1 MDARLL
7 LQSKLMYGD
16 DGALCWWRWFV
27 ALGGGPNI
35 AQNVHFSDDFT
46 ATDFIIMKKI

>member
-16 DGALCWWRWFV
+16 DGALCWWRWFA

-35 AQNVHFSDDFT
+35 AQNVHFLGFQ
-46 ATDFIIMKKI
+46 